1 MSDQSVENLAE
12 EIRGLDAGDSASLLS
27 TQSPAHIREALAA
40 LPPEQAI
47 DIAALLPGVSSRE
60 EVDSGAL
67 AETLEGGI
75 GKLVEKP
82 RGVLQPMITVAGA
95 LDYIVQE
102 QPHQTLTY
110 IYIVDAA
117 NYLVG
122 VVAMRDL
129 LLARPGQKLGEI
141 MAPVP
146 FAFDEDASLTEA
158 IQAALVRRHRMYPVT
173 SKDGRL
179 VGVVYGWK
187 LFDRM
192 ATEISA
198 QSGSMVGVDKEERV
212 STPILE
218 AFRKRHPWL
227 QVNLLTAFVA
237 ALVVGLFEDTIV
249 RVAALAAFLPVLAGQ
264 SGNTGCQALA
274 ITLRGI
280 TLGELGTT
288 PVRQILR
295 KEIVLGA
302 LNGLLVG
309 VVAAAAMWLYATSTG
324 GPSPLILSL
333 VILVAMIGACVGSG
347 IFGVMVPI
355 TLQRFGADPALASSI
370 FLTTFT
376 DVLGIGLML
385 ALASTFVP

>member
-1 MSDQSVENLAE
+1 MSDQRIDHLVDEVKS
-12 EIRGLDAGDSASLLS
+12 LDAADSAALLS
-27 TQSPAHIREALAA
+27 TRPPLQIRDTLAA
-40 LPPEQAI
+40 LPPEQAL
-47 DIAALLPGVSSRE
+47 DIASRLPRAAE
-60 EVDSGAL
+60 KDEIDSGAL
-67 AETLEGGI
+67 AETLGGGI
-75 GKLVEKP
+75 SGLVETP
-82 RGVLQPMITVAGA
+82 HGVLQPQVTVAGA
-95 LDYIVQE
+95 LDYIVHE
-102 QPHQTLTY
+102 LPHQTLTY
-110 IYIVDAA
+110 LYIVDSG

-129 LLARPGQKLGEI
+129 LLARPGQKLQDI
-141 MAPVP
+141 MAPAP

-173 SKDGRL
+173 SADGRL
-179 VGVVYGWK
+179 VGVVYGWR

-212 STPILE
+212 NTPVFE

-227 QVNLLTAFVA
+227 QVNLLTAFIA
-237 ALVVGLFEDTIV
+237 ALVVSLFEDTIV

-280 TLGELGTT
+280 TLGEMATT
-288 PVRQILR
+288 PVSRILR
-295 KEIVLGA
+295 KEILLGA

-309 VVAAAAMWLYATSTG
+309 VVAAAAMWLYATSSG
-324 GPSPLILSL
+324 APAPLILSI
-333 VILVAMIGACVGSG
+333 VILIAMVGACIGSG

-385 ALASTFVP
+385 ALASTLVP